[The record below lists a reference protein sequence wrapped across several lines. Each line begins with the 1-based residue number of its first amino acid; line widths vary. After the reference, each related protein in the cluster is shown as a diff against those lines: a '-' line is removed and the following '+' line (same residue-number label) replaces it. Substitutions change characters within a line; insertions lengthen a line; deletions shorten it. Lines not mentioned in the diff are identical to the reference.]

1 MLPGHTKFWPDSYF
15 GLLKKHYRQQ
25 DHIDNMADLVKCVC
39 KCGQDVE
46 CVPQLYQNW
55 QYYEWNVFLGQWFQP
70 LSAFGRSHTFE
81 FDREHPGVMEIRVMS
96 SVTNS
101 TKIDM
106 LRPGVKVQVPGS
118 SVAIPNPP
126 TDGEIHVL
134 LPEAEDAGAD
144 NGKHLQ

>member
-15 GLLKKHYRQQ
+15 GLLKKHYRRQ

-96 SVTNS
+96 ISHKFHQDRHAQTWCESVRHATYY
-101 TKIDM
+101 KAK
-106 LRPGVKVQVPGS
+106 RVVPPA
-118 SVAIPNPP
+118 VPVP
-126 TDGEIHVL
+126 V
-134 LPEAEDAGAD
+134 
-144 NGKHLQ
+144 